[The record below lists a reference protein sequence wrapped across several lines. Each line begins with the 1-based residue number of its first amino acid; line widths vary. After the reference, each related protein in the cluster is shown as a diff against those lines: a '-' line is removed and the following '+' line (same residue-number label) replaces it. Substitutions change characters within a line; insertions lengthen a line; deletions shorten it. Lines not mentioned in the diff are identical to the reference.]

1 MEQIRQLLDL
11 INSAVETLDKTCTA
25 NGTKVPSL
33 NESFHPTSEAFRED
47 PAAAQATILI
57 GSAALQLAAIVL
69 PPQVSLY
76 NIIGGLW
83 NSAAIRTALESSV
96 TEVLREAGPEG
107 LHVDAIEEKTGID
120 AQKMARCLR
129 TLTVH
134 HVYREVTPDVFT
146 NTRLSSMLDTSKPS
160 QDIVADPDSKHDNN
174 TSLPSLAGHHLDEMF
189 KSSAYLWETL
199 SDPQTGKSDEPGH
212 AAIGKALSNGKGF
225 FDYLAQPDQKYR
237 QKRFDMAMRATQS
250 FFSQTIFLQAYDWKS
265 LPNDALV
272 VDVGGGV
279 GNVSMVLAKEH
290 PNLNIIIQDQAYV
303 IENGTKF
310 WEAELP
316 DALNSGRVKF
326 EVHDFFK
333 PQPQKAVNVF
343 LMKHIIHDWSDEY
356 SAKILKQLRG
366 SATPDTRLICLEA
379 IIPYACSVSNA
390 VDHIAG
396 AAAPEAPEPL
406 PAHWGLVSSIYYYLD
421 MTMLVANNAKERT
434 IGQFEKL
441 FKAAG
446 WKITTV
452 RRASGNVTLAAIEAV
467 PI

>member
-1 MEQIRQLLDL
+1 MEQIRQLLGL

-33 NESFHPTSEAFRED
+33 YEPFHPSSEAFRGD
-47 PAAAQATILI
+47 PAAAQAAVLI
-57 GSAALQLAAIVL
+57 GSAALQLAAVVL
-69 PPQVSLY
+69 PPQISLY
-76 NIIGGLW
+76 NIIGGLYH
-83 NSAAIRTALESSV
+83 SAAIRTALESSV

-120 AQKMARCLR
+120 AQKLGRCLR

-134 HVYREVTPDVFT
+134 HIYREVTPDVFI

-160 QDIVADPDSKHDNN
+160 QDVIADPESKH
-174 TSLPSLAGHHLDEMF
+174 TGLPALAGHHLDEIF

-212 AAIGKALSNGKGF
+212 AAVGKVLSNGKGF
-225 FDYLAQPDQKYR
+225 WEYLAQPDQKYR
-237 QKRFDMAMRATQS
+237 QKRFDMAMRASES
-250 FFSQTIFLQAYDWKS
+250 FFPPKIFLQAYDWKS

-272 VDVGGGV
+272 VDVGGGI
-279 GNVSMVLAKEH
+279 GSVSMTLAKEH
-290 PNLNIIIQDQAYV
+290 PNLKIIVQDQAYV
-303 IENGTKF
+303 VENGTKV
-310 WEAELP
+310 WEAEFP

-333 PQPQKAVNVF
+333 PQPQKAVDVF
-343 LMKHIIHDWSDEY
+343 LMKYVIHDWSDKY
-356 SAKILKQLRG
+356 STKILKQLRG
-366 SATPDTRLICLEA
+366 SATPDTKLICLEA
-379 IIPYACSVSNA
+379 IIPYGCSVSNA
-390 VDHIAG
+390 VGHIAG
-396 AAAPEAPEPL
+396 ATAPEAPEPL
-406 PAHWGLVSSIYYYLD
+406 PAHWGLVSSIFYYMD
-421 MTMLVANNAKERT
+421 MTMLVSNNAQERT

-452 RRASGNVTLAAIEAV
+452 RRPSESVTLAAIEAV